1 MNAGRIAGETPT
13 REDKVP
19 ILLKGLDGIRAYVGF
34 SLGKSSWT
42 EIDDELIGEFASCV
56 NGGAASNVE
65 SAAHV
70 RGERMLH
77 AQRSLIVSLMISAL
91 DELYLLEDT
100 VDGVYYGIDNLR
112 FLAQVPT
119 HASVRATATLARL
132 DAVQGAWQIVLEC
145 EMECDAI
152 TGSVMSAELLYRF
165 STLQQARLNTLALC
179 STS

>member
-1 MNAGRIAGETPT
+1 M
-13 REDKVP
+13 P

-42 EIDDELIGEFASCV
+42 EIDDGLIGEFASCV
-56 NGGAASNVE
+56 NGGPGSNVE
-65 SAAHV
+65 TAAHV
-70 RGERMLH
+70 RGERIVH
-77 AQRSLIVSLMISAL
+77 APRSLIVSLMISAL

-119 HASVRATATLARL
+119 HASVRAMATLARL
-132 DAVQGAWQIVLEC
+132 DAVQGAWQIVLKC
-145 EMECDAI
+145 EMECDA
-152 TGSVMSAELLYRF
+152 TAGPVLSAELLYRF